1 MRCWRSAHGF
11 TVVEL
16 IVTTGLVC
24 LLAGTLLTLTRP
36 AQEFLSVQPEAQ
48 DLQQRL
54 RVSAAA
60 LQRRLEHA
68 GAGPAAGALTGPL
81 LQYVAAVYPYRLGER
96 RPDAPAVLY
105 RTDALSLLHVPLAA
119 ASARIRSVTPAGDVA
134 YVEVEPNCVEPSS
147 EPCGFADAERVIVFD
162 RAGRAWVGTVTDVNG
177 FVITVASSWIDVGVD
192 LSAAVMVPVEL
203 SVYSLGIDRATGAS
217 RLMRYD
223 GRLTELPVADHVIG
237 LQFEY
242 FVDPVPPLMIEEND
256 PPTYGPI
263 PPPWDVD
270 RSRDAW
276 PPGENCTFLV
286 EAERHRPRL
295 AALESGGQLVQAA
308 GALFTDGPWCPDALA
323 PNRFDADLFRVRRID
338 VVIRVQ
344 AALRQFRGRD
354 PLRFRNPGVAIP
366 VAQGVPDQDIRFS
379 VSPDS
384 LRPARSGS

>member
-16 IVTTGLVC
+16 VVTTGLVL
-24 LLAGTLLTLTRP
+24 LLAGTLLALTRP
-36 AQEFLSVQPEAQ
+36 AQEFLRVQPEAQ

-54 RVSAAA
+54 RAGVAA
-60 LQRRLEHA
+60 LQRHLEHA

-81 LQYVAAVYPYRLGER
+81 SRYVAAVYPYRLGER

-105 RTDALSLLHVPLAA
+105 RTDAISLLHVPLAA

-147 EPCGFADAERVIVFD
+147 EPCGLADAERVMVFD
-162 RAGRAWVGTVTDVNG
+162 HAGRAWVGTVTDVIG
-177 FVITVASSWIDVGVD
+177 FVVTVASSWIDVSVD
-192 LSAAVMVPVEL
+192 TSAAVMVPVEL
-203 SVYSLGIDRATGAS
+203 SVYSLAVDRATGAS

-223 GRLTELPVADHVIG
+223 GRATELPVADHVID

-242 FVDPVPPLMIEEND
+242 FVDPDPPLMIDENQ
-256 PPTYGPI
+256 PPTYGPM

-270 RSRDAW
+270 HSRDAW

-286 EAERHRPRL
+286 DEERHLSRVP
-295 AALESGGQLVQAA
+295 ALESGGPLPRAG

-323 PNRFDADLFRVRRID
+323 PNRFDADLLRVRRID
-338 VVIRVQ
+338 VLLRVQ

-354 PLRFRNPGVAIP
+354 LLRFRNPGVAIAP
-366 VAQGVPDQDIRFS
+366 AQAVPDQDIRFS
-379 VSPDS
+379 VSPHS
-384 LRPARSGS
+384 LAPAYSGS